1 MNTDKPANIISY
13 YVLANKLK
21 TTLRTGWVVWEVD
34 APRIESI
41 AEHVY
46 GVLMLAIAIQS
57 EYHYDIDFSKTL
69 LMLALHETEEI
80 LIGDLTPLQTSREEK
95 QKQGHAAI
103 AKIFDTL
110 ADKNQLISLLL
121 EFDERQTAEAN
132 FAYWCDKLE
141 CNLQCRLYDEAGAF
155 KLHGQ
160 ENNPAAANDAVRE
173 LLKSEPDVSTAWA
186 KFTESYANFDANFK
200 AIDAYA
206 ITHDISVL

>member
-1 MNTDKPANIISY
+1 MNTDKPATIINY

-34 APRIESI
+34 APRLESI

-57 EYHYDIDFSKTL
+57 EYHYDLDFSKTL

-80 LIGDLTPLQTSREEK
+80 AIGDLTPLQTSREEK
-95 QKQGHAAI
+95 QKKGHAAI
-103 AKIFDTL
+103 AKIFESL
-110 ADKNQLISLLL
+110 ADKDKLISLLL
-121 EFDERQTAEAN
+121 EFDERKTAEAK

-155 KLHGQ
+155 NLHGQ
-160 ENNPAAANDAVRE
+160 EFNPAAANDAVRD
-173 LLKSEPDVSTAWA
+173 LLKSEPDISTAWA
-186 KFTESYANFDANFK
+186 KFTEGYADFDDNFK
-200 AIDAYA
+200 AIDTYA
-206 ITHDISVL
+206 TTHKISVL

>member
-1 MNTDKPANIISY
+1 MNTNKPANIVSY

-80 LIGDLTPLQTSREEK
+80 LIGDYTPLQTSRVEK
-95 QKQGHAAI
+95 QKKGHSAI
-103 AKIFDTL
+103 VKIFDAL
-110 ADKNQLISLLL
+110 ADKKQLISLLL
-121 EFDERQTAEAN
+121 EFDERKTPEAK
-132 FAYWCDKLE
+132 FAYQCDKLE
-141 CNLQCRLYDEAGAF
+141 CNLQCRLYDEAGF
-155 KLHGQ
+155 FTLHGQ
-160 ENNPAAANDAVRE
+160 ENNPAAANAFVRD
-173 LLKSEPDVSTAWA
+173 LLKTEPDVSTAWA

-206 ITHDISVL
+206 ITHKISVL